1 MRNQETGTMYLKVLN
16 KKLETDTMVLYY
28 TVIKINIS
36 MKLDVES
43 NKIQMTSQNYT
54 PNSTQIE

>member
-1 MRNQETGTMYLKVLN
+1 MYLKVLN

-43 NKIQMTSQNYT
+43 NDPNDITKLYAQFYT
-54 PNSTQIE
+54 N

>member
-28 TVIKINIS
+28 TVIEIN
-36 MKLDVES
+36 MKLDAES
-43 NKIQMTSQNYT
+43 SDPNDITKLYAQFYT
-54 PNSTQIE
+54 N

>member
-16 KKLETDTMVLYY
+16 KKPETDTMILYY

-36 MKLDVES
+36 MKLDAES
-43 NKIQMTSQNYT
+43 NDPNDIKNYT

>member
-1 MRNQETGTMYLKVLN
+1 MYLKVLN
-16 KKLETDTMVLYY
+16 KKPETDTMILYY

-36 MKLDVES
+36 MKLDAES
-43 NKIQMTSQNYT
+43 NDPNDIKNYT